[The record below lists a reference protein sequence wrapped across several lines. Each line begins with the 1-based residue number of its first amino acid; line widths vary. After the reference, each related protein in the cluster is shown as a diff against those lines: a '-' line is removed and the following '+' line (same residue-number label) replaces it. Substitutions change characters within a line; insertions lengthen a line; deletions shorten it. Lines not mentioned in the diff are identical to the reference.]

1 MSNVKV
7 EAVFFSVLTLLFLGM
22 IAMQIAGHRYGLR
35 RGADELFGS
44 SEGTAAVEAA
54 LYALLGLFVAFT
66 FSGASDRLENRRQ
79 LIVEESNAIGT
90 AYLRLDLLPAAE
102 QPRIRDEM
110 RGYLA
115 SRLAFYDQ
123 LLDFRGALAERERAD
138 QIQQQIW
145 SDALAAAA
153 RAPDTRATLLVL
165 PSLNAMFDAASKRY
179 AALRMHLPAAIFIQL
194 LLIALVCGFFAG
206 IGMSRRKRPSYLHMV
221 MFAGVIAVTAYVI
234 LNLEYPRVGFGRLR
248 ALDVIL
254 REQLA
259 AMR

>member
-1 MSNVKV
+1 VSSVKV
-7 EAVFFSVLTLLFLGM
+7 EAVFFAVLTLLFLGM

-35 RGADELFGS
+35 RGSDELFGS

-66 FSGASDRLENRRQ
+66 FSGASDRLEARRQ

-102 QPRIRDEM
+102 QPRIREEM
-110 RGYLA
+110 RRYLE

-123 LLDFRGALAERERAD
+123 LLDFRGATAEREQAD
-138 QIQQQIW
+138 QLQQQIW
-145 SDALAAAA
+145 SHALAAAA

-179 AALRMHLPAAIFIQL
+179 AALRMHLPVAIFIQL
-194 LLIALVCGFFAG
+194 LLIALCCGFFAG
-206 IGMSRRKRPSYLHMV
+206 IGMSKRRRPSYLHMV

-234 LNLEYPRVGFGRLR
+234 LNLEYPRVGFGRLK
-248 ALDVIL
+248 ALDMVL